1 LIAEPFL
8 TNLQQLAEEWMRSD
22 DRVGPL
28 EVRHFFSG
36 AAVYRHGTI
45 VGSLTPV
52 GLAFKV
58 PDQIRDSLIASEQA
72 VPLRYFPNSPV
83 KRDYVLFPNSEIEP
97 EFATRLLLSRSPK

>member
-1 LIAEPFL
+1 
-8 TNLQQLAEEWMRSD
+8 MRTD

-36 AAVYRHGTI
+36 AALYRDGTI

-58 PDQIRDSLIASEQA
+58 PDELRDSLIASEKA
-72 VPLRYFPNSPV
+72 IPLRYFPNSPV
-83 KRDYVLFPNSEIEP
+83 KRDYVLFPGSEILP
-97 EFATRLLLSRSPK
+97 EEATDLLLARRAK

>member
-1 LIAEPFL
+1 
-8 TNLQQLAEEWMRSD
+8 MRSD
-22 DRVGPL
+22 DRVGPF

-36 AAVYRHGTI
+36 AALYRDEKI

-58 PDQIRDSLIASEQA
+58 PDKLRDSLITGDQA

-97 EFATRLLLSRSPK
+97 ELATRLLLGQSPK